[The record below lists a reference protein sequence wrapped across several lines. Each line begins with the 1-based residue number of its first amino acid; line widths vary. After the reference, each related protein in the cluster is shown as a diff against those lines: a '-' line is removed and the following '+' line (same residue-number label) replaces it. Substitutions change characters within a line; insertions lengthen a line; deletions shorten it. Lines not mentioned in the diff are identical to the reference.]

1 MNGNLTRQTFPDGH
15 TDSDTGLGLRLTK
28 NDSTGGYAYLCD
40 GISPASSI
48 LSDGCLSFT
57 LGISRINAPGSRFYR
72 EHKKEGRALCLPFFV
87 FALLCVRPSCVPL

>member
-1 MNGNLTRQTFPDGH
+1 VNGNLTRQTFPDGH

-48 LSDGCLSFT
+48 LSDGRLSFT
-57 LGISRINAPGSRFYR
+57 PGISRINAPGSRFYR
-72 EHKKEGRALCLPFFV
+72 EHKREGWALCLPFFV
-87 FALLCVRPSCVPL
+87 FALPVFLCSP